1 VRSTLVRI
9 APASVPAAVSRQEA
23 GRSYGLLSTF
33 PPTACGLA
41 TFTAALTD
49 GLVET
54 GAAAGVVRVA
64 DGRHSSDP
72 RVMGELDNGVPASL
86 DQAADRL
93 SRCDVAIV
101 QHEYGLYG
109 GSDGDEVLDLLRKLT
124 VPSIVVAHTVLLE
137 PTEHQRTV
145 LEAVA
150 DAAGRL
156 VVMTEAAR
164 TRLCNLFDVDPAK
177 VATVP
182 HGAAVPDPRRRLA
195 PPARPM
201 LLTWGLLG
209 RGKGIEWAIDALSEL
224 TDLRPRPQY
233 VIAGRTH
240 PKVLAFEG
248 DIYREMLVE
257 RTWMRRV
264 AGSVTFDSSYRTVR
278 SLTHM
283 IQDAAVVVLPYDSR
297 DQVTSGV
304 LVDAI
309 AAGRPVVATA
319 FPHAVEML
327 SSGAGV
333 VVPHGDAPA
342 MASALRRILT
352 EPDLAKSMAD
362 EAARLAPALRW
373 ATVAGQYADL
383 ADQLLARRGA
393 VLA

>member
-1 VRSTLVRI
+1 VRI

-64 DGRHSSDP
+64 DGRRSADP
-72 RVMGELDNGVPASL
+72 RVMGELDNGVPASI

-177 VATVP
+177 VATIP
-182 HGAAVPDPRRRLA
+182 HGAAVPAPRRRLA

-201 LLTWGLLG
+201 LLTWGLIG

-224 TDLRPRPQY
+224 SDLRPRPQY

-352 EPDLAKSMAD
+352 EPALAKSMAD

-373 ATVAGQYADL
+373 TTVAGQYADL